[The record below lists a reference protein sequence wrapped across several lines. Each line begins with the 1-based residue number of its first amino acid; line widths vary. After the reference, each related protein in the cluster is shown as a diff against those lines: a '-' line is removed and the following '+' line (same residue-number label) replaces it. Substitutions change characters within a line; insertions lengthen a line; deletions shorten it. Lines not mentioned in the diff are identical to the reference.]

1 MSPSPA
7 EVRLMLARCG
17 MSQTD
22 AADYVGKDAR
32 VVRRW
37 ISGEYDIPAE
47 HWQRRED
54 LCARQDRAAA
64 EALDLI
70 GQQRHQ
76 LGETRTMT
84 LPMARTDEDAE
95 RLGWPC
101 VGAHVAVIRRIVER
115 APEGLR
121 VVPVYPGEDEA
132 ADVAALRRAAH

>member
-1 MSPSPA
+1 
-7 EVRLMLARCG
+7 
-17 MSQTD
+17 
-22 AADYVGKDAR
+22 
-32 VVRRW
+32 
-37 ISGEYDIPAE
+37 
-47 HWQRRED
+47 
-54 LCARQDRAAA
+54 
-64 EALDLI
+64 
-70 GQQRHQ
+70 
-76 LGETRTMT
+76 MT

>member
-37 ISGEYDIPAE
+37 ISGEYDIP
-47 HWQRRED
+47 
-54 LCARQDRAAA
+54 ARQDRAAA